1 MGYQLQYS
9 LKSDFSNAKTANV
22 SSTSLRITGL
32 KSKTYY
38 YVRVRVSQKSTKT
51 YYSSWSTVR
60 KIKTK

>member
-38 YVRVRVSQKSTKT
+38 YVKVRVFKKSTKT
-51 YYSSWSTVR
+51 Y
-60 KIKTK
+60 